1 MLIVFTKI
9 MDFFKLGF
17 CLFPFNLHAID
28 IKRLKAYVPSF
39 EILFYYIPAIDI
51 KRLTVYS
58 VLETLYSEIL
68 KKIGTNKI
76 RPNSYNLVD
85 ANAHV

>member
-28 IKRLKAYVPSF
+28 INRLKACVGGVICPANDIKRLNAYVPSF
-39 EILFYYIPAIDI
+39 EILIHNNHTIIFSP
-51 KRLTVYS
+51 S
-58 VLETLYSEIL
+58 Q
-68 KKIGTNKI
+68 
-76 RPNSYNLVD
+76 NS
-85 ANAHV
+85 